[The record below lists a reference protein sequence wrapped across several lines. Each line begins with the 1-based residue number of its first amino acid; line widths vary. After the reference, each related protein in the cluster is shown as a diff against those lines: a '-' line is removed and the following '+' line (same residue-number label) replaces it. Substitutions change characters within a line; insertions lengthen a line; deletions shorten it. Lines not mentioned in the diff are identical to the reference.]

1 MTPEELKE
9 LPIHKMLS
17 KAHNIDRLLMETF
30 VPDYIEGYKINK
42 RHLKELI
49 TLIINIQKDIIAE
62 LANMKNVEL

>member
-9 LPIHKMLS
+9 LPIRKMLS
-17 KAHNIDRLLMETF
+17 KTHNIEDLVRETF

>member
-1 MTPEELKE
+1 MTHEELKA

-30 VPDYIEGYKINK
+30 VFDYIEGQKIDN
-42 RHLKELI
+42 RYLKELI